1 MENLFHNYLKELKQ
15 LLKSDEAERDNL
27 LDIITDFELMDEDA
41 IEEIYNFLI
50 ELNVRKSL
58 PLPPD
63 ERLRE
68 YCNYLLLFFSNNPYI
83 LTNI

>member
-15 LLKSDEAERDNL
+15 LLKTDEAERDNL
-27 LDIITDFELMDEDA
+27 LDIITDFELRDEDA

-68 YCNYLLLFFSNNPYI
+68 YCKYLLLFFSNNPYI

>member
-15 LLKSDEAERDNL
+15 LLKTDEAERDNL

-50 ELNVRKSL
+50 
-58 PLPPD
+58 
-63 ERLRE
+63 
-68 YCNYLLLFFSNNPYI
+68 
-83 LTNI
+83 